1 MFKRFCLF
9 SFRREPNGL
18 FAALEASCGLKVHYF
33 ILNHT
38 FTVLLQ
44 IESEDQCTSQLR
56 TLIDQISL
64 QQGQIVSLEGLI
76 YFEHSSLS
84 YVFLYIIGLTTILSL
99 LMY

>member
-1 MFKRFCLF
+1 MFKRFFLF
-9 SFRREPNGL
+9 SFLREPNGL

-33 ILNHT
+33 ILT

-44 IESEDQCTSQLR
+44 IESENQCTSQLR

-64 QQGQIVSLEGLI
+64 QQGQIVSLEGVI

-84 YVFLYIIGLTTILSL
+84 YIFLYIIGLTTILSL